1 MPRIK
6 KYAPIVD
13 THLKYYETLVVDNNP
28 NSEYFKISEF
38 KDTLTAGKNAFLI
51 EGSPYLMETTE
62 IKIEILDVEG
72 NPIYFEPGQGIP
84 QYYEGTS
91 KVVAVYVYEDTPIGD
106 ANITVLGE
114 LKSYYDSN
122 NVLVDVPDAW
132 KGVYN
137 VKWQKNF
144 KTNRL
149 LSNEDKVRFYKRPKI
164 TIDELVKP
172 LYATVITTVVQSGS
186 VSGTPVT
193 PSQGQSLSG
202 YTLPTYY
209 KLTTDGN
216 THWTGSI
223 VGNTLELT
231 DLNYFPLG
239 NEVVSST
246 DLLVTTPYTDTNG
259 NVTSF
264 TGQRY
269 TASFSYLEGTALAAS
284 ALTGSFA
291 KISLTDLT
299 TFTGDVARVKIFR
312 KSQSDIGDYQFVQ
325 EVTLES
331 NELLVNLNSQNSIS
345 DYYGIFT
352 QPLLQQ
358 YWVTSSNSLV
368 ETFNQ
373 AYLYDSA
380 KLDNN
385 SGVSQYFF
393 TTQSLSVNNGKEY
406 TLSFNLRLE
415 ANTNPNNYIRA
426 FLSGSASGS
435 TNNTFGVEQTIT
447 QISSQDILLQKSTVT
462 QNITANTIQNPKLYF
477 EVVGTGWHIANVSF
491 TSAQETA
498 FSPDEITFIQSV
510 PRSLPIE
517 TFDYRFE
524 FYDINNNFIPVR
536 VEEQKLFNGGNL
548 QTLNKSFKLNPSSL
562 YFQFDSGSNP
572 VAPTSIAFSLTKTL
586 LTSSIVN
593 FTSQSVDFNGNI
605 LSGSQYTTGDRI
617 YPGQLSNITGS
628 VPYMTVQYF
637 TGSRSDIQVQ
647 YVEITGECE
656 GYTDT
661 AVITRVLDGFGG
673 INYFIKSYNG
683 NEIRNSSTQSL
694 ELQAYVVDGVNVV
707 NLNSTSIKG
716 RSNYKLH
723 VLSGSKYI
731 TLTQA
736 SSSGF
741 LLGLTTG
748 SLGTGELDYN
758 AIFTRDTL
766 KAQLNKQLSVY
777 LIPTSS
783 LTSASIVATTLLTDL
798 QDGLGTGF
806 LDYTTEHF
814 TIQPRTQTVFTPV
827 SASATASFYIRGA
840 NTQAVS
846 ASIYV
851 YPSMSIDLDYQPH
864 YYLYYTTFSV
874 DPHVTITAIDD
885 NKNLIGPGSAST
897 YYLTSESRHLN
908 VSFIYTEPYTTS
920 SVSVSKTWQIVP
932 EGKPGDDTIVFEVTP
947 ANVSL
952 NSNAKGVVA
961 TYTPVNTTIKLKQG
975 AKYLAFTQSQSPGT
989 FNLVYASGSNINTG
1003 SYNYNDTSSFI
1014 MNNMSNLSQLSASIT
1029 YDFEI
1034 HPYFTSS
1041 YYTQSFTQTITKAVD
1056 GAPPVQ
1062 IIITP
1067 ANVTLSANQTGIIK
1081 DYGIANTVI
1090 QLKEGSD
1097 YLVFTGSKQPGTFQ
1111 TSSLIPYT
1119 NSHINVSTL
1128 TSSLLDNTKLIVSG
1142 FNGMDSPSGSITY
1155 NFTVYPYS
1163 LLPGH
1168 TTGSVSL
1175 SGTQN
1180 FVRTLD
1186 GQGARSLSVAST
1198 STTVNFDGD
1207 GVVVSPEGSIFLT
1220 ATPFNFTGSVYYRFY
1235 KDGYAYSTIQ
1245 TSPTLEIPSSDATSA
1260 GQTSVWKV
1268 DARDGASVL
1277 PPVTFSEVTIQ
1288 GLKSGGDSY
1297 NVVLSNENASIVYK
1311 VSGATTF
1318 TGTGTTIRVYKGS
1331 QELQEVTTYGN
1342 QTYDLQ
1348 GNYIG
1353 SIGEFSASIYSKSSF
1368 IHLPSN
1374 IVIGPSASMADITSW
1389 DYPKTNPTGY
1399 VVYKID
1405 LEDGRAVVY
1414 KTESLAVQYEGNTGP
1429 GIVMRGTYDSATNYI
1444 GSVETTNYRRDAVIY
1459 GTNPTTY
1466 YAALSGSGPATTAGV
1481 QAPSGT
1487 TSDNAWWQ
1495 YLGTQDFF
1503 VSAKLAIFD
1512 ESYVKNTLNVGTY
1525 ADTSKFANVI
1535 IAGGRTDPYIAIG
1548 QHGTYGTSGGGYS
1561 PSDPAVIGY
1570 GQSGIFLGIY
1580 ENGGSGT
1587 TGRFSIVNAGT
1598 STTSGLYWDGST
1610 LTIKGAIRQ
1619 TSAGVNEGAIRGAWT
1634 NGFTY
1639 YLNDI
1644 VTYSG
1649 QSWQCTSDPS
1659 HIANTS
1665 GGATDGPPGTG
1676 PWIIAAAAGTSGTAG
1691 SGGANGANGT
1701 NGGPGPG
1708 VVYRGLWA
1716 QFESGSTAKTYYKTS
1731 TRQDVVQGSDGQYYL
1746 AQSTHD
1752 TTAGTGG
1759 TSTRPID
1766 GGSYS
1771 TYWAVFGATFSSVAT
1786 GTLISEQSYVKNTIN
1801 IGTNTAGDAANI
1813 AIVGG
1818 VNTPYIA
1825 IGQGTQGY
1833 AKPGIYLGNNAGAY
1847 SLSLTN
1853 SDSSKYLQWNGSNL
1867 SLTGDVTAI
1876 NGFIGGWKITG
1887 NQLQSADGRI
1897 LLDAGTDSIS
1907 VFDSSGS
1914 LRFLADTDTALPTIT
1929 DGGGGSVSLA
1939 AGTIVYETT
1948 TNASNN
1954 STSYTSVYNDATS
1967 TFTPSTA
1974 AKYIFNYKYNPATI
1988 YDSYAEAWGSAD
2000 ASILVS
2006 LQIRTGA
2013 NGTGTLVA
2021 ESNYMYTSA
2030 YGSIGGGYGGYY
2042 PSVIGNTL
2050 ITLSDGTTKMAKDIV
2065 SGEFILAWDSKHN
2078 RFTNGTISYIKNR
2091 NVDFV
2096 YLLICDG
2103 NEIKVSD
2110 THKFWTD
2117 ASPDEIPV
2125 TDLVA
2130 GVSKIYIKVGD
2141 TIQLK
2146 TVDVVE
2152 KVYENDTVY
2161 TFSVPMY
2168 NNYISNDIIS
2178 HNYAPD
2184 SGYIFGGS
2192 TNYIPK
2198 PQTLSVTANLLAT
2211 TYYVTT
2217 QIQWF
2222 ILSEDTSSDPTYGE
2236 SSYAYA
2242 KFTEPGTTVSIEQVS
2257 AGTIANGGGFQTA
2270 ASAQR
2275 YIKLSAVSG
2284 EYISKGYSANLTA
2297 GLEAKGA
2304 LWLSGN
2310 INDATY
2316 THWGK
2321 AFTDSSYTYGLPAA
2335 VKAYGYFTNLGVTT
2349 PSVDGYG
2356 ITAITKNGTG
2366 QYTVTINNQGTVNY
2380 TILTGMLGENGG
2392 TDFDVNQ
2399 ASKIAV
2405 KMKDASTIQVTTI
2418 RVDNK
2423 DRITPSAF
2431 YLGILYN

>member
-1 MPRIK
+1 MARIK

-524 FYDINNNFIPVR
+524 FYDINNNFIPVK
-536 VEEQKLFNGGNL
+536 VEKQKLFNGGNL

-572 VAPTSIAFSLTKTL
+572 VAPTSIAFALTKTL

-628 VPYMTVQYF
+628 VPYMTVQHF
-637 TGSRSDIQVQ
+637 TGSRSDIEVQ

-731 TLTQA
+731 TLTNA

-741 LLGLTTG
+741 LIGLATG

-766 KAQLNKQLSVY
+766 KAQLNKQLAVY

-806 LDYTTEHF
+806 LNYTTEHF

-908 VSFIYTEPYTTS
+908 ITFNYTEPYTTS

-947 ANVSL
+947 ANLSL
-952 NSNAKGVVA
+952 NSNAKGVVS
-961 TYTPVNTTIKLKQG
+961 TYTPADTTIKLKQG
-975 AKYLAFTQSQSPGT
+975 AKYLAFTQSQSPGS

-1014 MNNMSNLSQLSASIT
+1014 MTNMSNLSQLSASIT

-1097 YLVFTGSKQPGTFQ
+1097 YLVFTGSKKPGTFQ

-1207 GVVVSPEGSIFLT
+1207 GAVVSPQGSIFLT

-1389 DYPKTNPTGY
+1389 DYPTTNPTGY

-1414 KTESLAVQYEGNTGP
+1414 KTESIAVQYEGNTGP
-1429 GIVMRGTYDSATNYI
+1429 GVVMRGTYDSATNYI

-1481 QAPSGT
+1481 HSPSGT

-1503 VSAKLAIFD
+1503 VAAKIAIFD

-1525 ADTSKFANVI
+1525 NDTSKYANVV
-1535 IAGGRTDPYIAIG
+1535 IAGGRTDPYIALG
-1548 QHGTYGTSGGGYS
+1548 QHGTVGTSGT
-1561 PSDPAVIGY
+1561 
-1570 GQSGIFLGIY
+1570 
-1580 ENGGSGT
+1580 SGT
-1587 TGRFSIVNAGT
+1587 SLNPDTSGAAGT
-1598 STTSGLYWDGST
+1598 SGTGIIGYDRPGIWMGLYEQGASGTYGRISVKDYSGNNYMKWDGTTLILSGLLNAGGMQLGRGVNTSYNGLYLNSNNYWYDTGTDFKIGGASNYLQWDGT
-1610 LTIKGAIRQ
+1610 NLIIKGSIKQ
-1619 TSAGVNEGAIRGAWT
+1619 TSSGANEGRVLGPWVTSYA
-1634 NGFTY
+1634 
-1639 YLNDI
+1639 YLQNDI
-1644 VTYSG
+1644 VTNAGRTWTCS
-1649 QSWQCTSDPS
+1649 SA
-1659 HIANTS
+1659 HTS
-1665 GGATDGPPGTG
+1665 GASTEPFVGVSYASYWTL
-1676 PWIIAAAAGTSGTAG
+1676 AADAGTSGTAG
-1691 SGGANGANGT
+1691 ASGTSGINGADGGA
-1701 NGGPGPG
+1701 GPG
-1708 VVYRGLWA
+1708 VVYRGAWA
-1716 QFESGSTAKTYYKTS
+1716 DSTTYYKSS
-1731 TRQDVVQGSDGQYYL
+1731 TRQDVVKGSDGAYYL
-1746 AQSTHD
+1746 CKSTH
-1752 TTAGTGG
+1752 TTSG
-1759 TSTRPID
+1759 TSTKPIT
-1766 GGSYS
+1766 GASYT
-1771 TYWAVFGATFSSVAT
+1771 TYWDSFGATFSSVAT
-1786 GTLISEQSYVKNTIN
+1786 DILLAQDATITRGLV
-1801 IGTNTAGDAANI
+1801 IGTDGLTSGFIRTTGATSLTAGNGFYLQQDGKFRFGNDTTLTGANYVAWDNI
-1813 AIVGG
+1813 ALTIKGQLITNNSQLGNWLVDGTILRDSTSKMKLNPDVPALEIYDGSGNKKVDIKQGSLSDPNSGAISIGIQPVSFDWDYLSANYPYQYPSYFNSSTFSYNQEYYPHTSNTLNVTTSGTYYKLSPSWGSLGLTYDTNGTFSGDVTADVYAEIHTVPNPVDYSTIV
-1818 VNTPYIA
+1818 A
-1825 IGQGTQGY
+1825 QWHIGQGNTITGTYASGY
-1833 AKPGIYLGNNAGAY
+1833 ITTLNYNSYISLNVGTYYVITKIIFTGYIYAGSLAVTGTTTPNNVNY
-1847 SLSLTN
+1847 SLSLDQIEITDEGILVVSGADNYVRIARSTSNDMITIKQNSTTKAAIVAANTQGTGYKAINVTSGDIYSAGNVTAAGRLYTLGYDTN
-1853 SDSSKYLQWNGSNL
+1853 PSGVSNDPVKIISAGPRIGELFRSTSTRRDKKDIIDWPKSNILDKIKLVGTKTFRYNNWDDSIEPTLGMIAEDLRDFGLEEAAMSERDMDGN
-1867 SLTGDVTAI
+1867 LTGEV
-1876 NGFIGGWKITG
+1876 
-1887 NQLQSADGRI
+1887 QSIDWEK
-1897 LLDAGTDSIS
+1897 IS
-1907 VFDSSGS
+1907 V
-1914 LRFLADTDTALPTIT
+1914 
-1929 DGGGGSVSLA
+1929 
-1939 AGTIVYETT
+1939 
-1948 TNASNN
+1948 
-1954 STSYTSVYNDATS
+1954 
-1967 TFTPSTA
+1967 
-1974 AKYIFNYKYNPATI
+1974 
-1988 YDSYAEAWGSAD
+1988 
-2000 ASILVS
+2000 ILWKAVQE
-2006 LQIRTGA
+2006 LTER
-2013 NGTGTLVA
+2013 
-2021 ESNYMYTSA
+2021 
-2030 YGSIGGGYGGYY
+2030 
-2042 PSVIGNTL
+2042 
-2050 ITLSDGTTKMAKDIV
+2050 
-2065 SGEFILAWDSKHN
+2065 
-2078 RFTNGTISYIKNR
+2078 
-2091 NVDFV
+2091 
-2096 YLLICDG
+2096 
-2103 NEIKVSD
+2103 
-2110 THKFWTD
+2110 
-2117 ASPDEIPV
+2117 
-2125 TDLVA
+2125 
-2130 GVSKIYIKVGD
+2130 
-2141 TIQLK
+2141 
-2146 TVDVVE
+2146 VE
-2152 KVYENDTVY
+2152 KLEN
-2161 TFSVPMY
+2161 
-2168 NNYISNDIIS
+2168 
-2178 HNYAPD
+2178 
-2184 SGYIFGGS
+2184 
-2192 TNYIPK
+2192 K
-2198 PQTLSVTANLLAT
+2198 
-2211 TYYVTT
+2211 
-2217 QIQWF
+2217 
-2222 ILSEDTSSDPTYGE
+2222 
-2236 SSYAYA
+2236 
-2242 KFTEPGTTVSIEQVS
+2242 
-2257 AGTIANGGGFQTA
+2257 
-2270 ASAQR
+2270 
-2275 YIKLSAVSG
+2275 
-2284 EYISKGYSANLTA
+2284 
-2297 GLEAKGA
+2297 
-2304 LWLSGN
+2304 
-2310 INDATY
+2310 
-2316 THWGK
+2316 
-2321 AFTDSSYTYGLPAA
+2321 
-2335 VKAYGYFTNLGVTT
+2335 
-2349 PSVDGYG
+2349 
-2356 ITAITKNGTG
+2356 
-2366 QYTVTINNQGTVNY
+2366 
-2380 TILTGMLGENGG
+2380 
-2392 TDFDVNQ
+2392 
-2399 ASKIAV
+2399 
-2405 KMKDASTIQVTTI
+2405 
-2418 RVDNK
+2418 
-2423 DRITPSAF
+2423 
-2431 YLGILYN
+2431 

>member
-524 FYDINNNFIPVR
+524 FYDINNNFIPVK
-536 VEEQKLFNGGNL
+536 VEKQKLFNGGNL

-572 VAPTSIAFSLTKTL
+572 VAPTSIAFALTKTL

-628 VPYMTVQYF
+628 VPYMTVQHF
-637 TGSRSDIQVQ
+637 TGSRSDIEVQ

-731 TLTQA
+731 TLTNA

-741 LLGLTTG
+741 LIGLATG

-766 KAQLNKQLSVY
+766 KAQLNKQLAVY

-806 LDYTTEHF
+806 LNYTTEHF

-864 YYLYYTTFSV
+864 YYLYYTTFSL

-908 VSFIYTEPYTTS
+908 ITFNYTEPYTTS

-932 EGKPGDDTIVFEVTP
+932 EGKPGDDTIVFEATP
-947 ANVSL
+947 ANLSL
-952 NSNAKGVVA
+952 NSNAKGVVS
-961 TYTPVNTTIKLKQG
+961 TYTPADTTIKLKQG
-975 AKYLAFTQSQSPGT
+975 AKYLAFTQSQSPGS

-1014 MNNMSNLSQLSASIT
+1014 MKNMSNLSQLSASIT

-1097 YLVFTGSKQPGTFQ
+1097 YLVFTGSKKPGTFQ

-1207 GVVVSPEGSIFLT
+1207 GAVVSPQGSIFLT

-1297 NVVLSNENASIVYK
+1297 NVVLTNENASIVYK

-1318 TGTGTTIRVYKGS
+1318 AGTATTIRAYKGGT
-1331 QELQEVTTYGN
+1331 ELTPVSAYTN
-1342 QTYDLQ
+1342 QTYSINGD
-1348 GNYIG
+1348 YIG
-1353 SIGEFSASIYSKSSF
+1353 SVGEFSASIDSKSSY
-1368 IHLPSN
+1368 ITLPSTTVTGN
-1374 IVIGPSASMADITSW
+1374 PAVMGDITGW
-1389 DYPKTNPTGY
+1389 GYPQTNPTGY

-1405 LEDGRAVVY
+1405 VEDGRATFY
-1414 KTESLAVQYEGNTGP
+1414 KTESISVQYEGNTGP
-1429 GIVMRGTYDSATNYI
+1429 GVVMRGKWQNDLNYI
-1444 GSVETTNYRRDAVIY
+1444 GSVETTNYRRDAVIWSTGS
-1459 GTNPTTY
+1459 GTHY
-1466 YAALSGSGPATTAGV
+1466 YAAVSGSGPAGV
-1481 QAPSGT
+1481 GYQQP
-1487 TSDNAWWQ
+1487 DNHPAYWQ
-1495 YLGTQDFF
+1495 YLGEQEFF
-1503 VSAKLAIFD
+1503 VAAKIAIFD
-1512 ESYVKNTLNVGTY
+1512 ESYVKNTINVGTY

-1548 QHGTYGTSGGGYS
+1548 QHGTYGTGGSGYS
-1561 PSDPAVIGY
+1561 PTDPAIIGY
-1570 GQSGIFLGIY
+1570 GQEGIYLGIY
-1580 ENGGSGT
+1580 EYAATNGTS
-1587 TGRFSIVNAGT
+1587 GRFSISNNGGT
-1598 STTSGLYWDGST
+1598 KALLWDGDT
-1610 LTIKGAIRQ
+1610 LTIRGSIRQ
-1619 TSAGVNEGAIRGAWT
+1619 TAAGVPEGRVLGPWVTGYA
-1634 NGFTY
+1634 
-1639 YLNDI
+1639 YLQNDI
-1644 VTYSG
+1644 VTNAG
-1649 QSWQCTSDPS
+1649 RTWTCTNA
-1659 HIANTS
+1659 HTS
-1665 GGATDGPPGTG
+1665 GASTEPFVGASYASYWTL
-1676 PWIIAAAAGTSGTAG
+1676 AADAGTSGTAG
-1691 SGGANGANGT
+1691 TAGSGGVNGSPGAA
-1701 NGGPGPG
+1701 GPG
-1708 VVYRGLWA
+1708 VVFRGPYTGSKVYYKSSTRTDAVSWTADGSNYWLTNNA
-1716 QFESGSTAKTYYKTS
+1716 SLNNLSGSS
-1731 TRQDVVQGSDGQYYL
+1731 W
-1746 AQSTHD
+1746 
-1752 TTAGTGG
+1752 GTPAASNGNWI
-1759 TSTRPID
+1759 S
-1766 GGSYS
+1766 
-1771 TYWAVFGATFSSVAT
+1771 FGAEFSSIAT
-1786 GTLISEQSYVKNTIN
+1786 GTIISEQSYVKETLNV
-1801 IGTNTAGDAANI
+1801 GTNTAGSEANI
-1813 AIVGG
+1813 SIVGG
-1818 VNTPYIA
+1818 TATPYIS
-1825 IGQGTQGY
+1825 IGQPLHGY
-1833 AKPGIYLGNNAGAY
+1833 NRPGIFLGNSAGDYRMSMSGSAGFF
-1847 SLSLTN
+1847 
-1853 SDSSKYLQWNGSNL
+1853 KWNGSNL
-1867 SLTGDVTAI
+1867 ELSGNITATAGSIGDWIVAGSLLESKNTNI
-1876 NGFIGGWKITG
+1876 
-1887 NQLQSADGRI
+1887 QLDG
-1897 LLDAGTDSIS
+1897 TNESIQ
-1907 VFDSSGS
+1907 VFDSGGA
-1914 LRFLADTDTALPTIT
+1914 LRFSADTGTSLPNISAGGATSIYLPSISLSKSTT
-1929 DGGGGSVSLA
+1929 DGTGPPSDDASPYFV
-1939 AGTIVYETT
+1939 TEFHETT
-1948 TNASNN
+1948 F
-1954 STSYTSVYNDATS
+1954 V
-1967 TFTPSTA
+1967 PSTTG
-1974 AKYIFNYKYNPATI
+1974 KYIFKTTLDPASYYTNYARGYG
-1988 YDSYAEAWGSAD
+1988 SGYAA
-2000 ASILVS
+2000 LYLS
-2006 LQIRTGA
+2006 LEVWTGP
-2013 NGTGTLVA
+2013 NGTGTYKG
-2021 ESNYMYTSA
+2021 SSGTYYITG
-2030 YGSIGGGYGGYY
+2030 YGSIDYSGGGGGYI
-2042 PSVIGNTL
+2042 SVTGDTL
-2050 ITLSDGTTKMAKDIV
+2050 ITLGDGSTVMAKNIRTGDYI
-2065 SGEFILAWDSKHN
+2065 SSWDWRNNFNKFIANPVTGIKSRKVN
-2078 RFTNGTISYIKNR
+2078 TIYK
-2091 NVDFV
+2091 VKAGGYEV
-2096 YLLICDG
+2096 
-2103 NEIKVSD
+2103 KVSD
-2110 THKFWTD
+2110 SHGFWLDNNT
-2117 ASPDEIPV
+2117 EILV
-2125 TDLVA
+2125 GDLVA
-2130 GVSKIYIKVGD
+2130 GKTEIYIESENSIKKVLVDSVEIINGE
-2141 TIQLK
+2141 
-2146 TVDVVE
+2146 VDV
-2152 KVYENDTVY
+2152 Y
-2161 TFSVPMY
+2161 TLEVAGT
-2168 NNYISNDIIS
+2168 NNYISNNILS
-2178 HNYAPD
+2178 HNSYGAG
-2184 SGYIFGGS
+2184 GYYFNESIAYVG
-2192 TNYIPK
+2192 TKLYTA
-2198 PQTLSVTANLLAT
+2198 QANLSSGT
-2211 TYYVTT
+2211 TYYVTHR
-2217 QIQWF
+2217 IQYVVNADNTSGEPWY
-2222 ILSEDTSSDPTYGE
+2222 LSSTASIYYVLSSKTITVE
-2236 SSYAYA
+2236 LVSS
-2242 KFTEPGTTVSIEQVS
+2242 GVV
-2257 AGTIANGGGFQTA
+2257 ANGGGFQAVSSDARYIRLTTDATEYSAGGA
-2270 ASAQR
+2270 ASNQTYGVA
-2275 YIKLSAVSG
+2275 L
-2284 EYISKGYSANLTA
+2284 
-2297 GLEAKGA
+2297 KGA
-2304 LWLSGN
+2304 LNLKDGAIISDTSQIPGWGPAVKAFCKLVYNGGTGGAAAEANYSILGAYN
-2310 INDATY
+2310 VASITLNNTYKTYRMNFTGTAGIGTANYTTVVSVSNYDYTTNNLTNMPMTCYQDATY
-2316 THWGK
+2316 CIWRNKLLNGN
-2321 AFTDSSYTYGLPAA
+2321 ADWINQSVIGGFAGFA
-2335 VKAYGYFTNLGVTT
+2335 VFCN
-2349 PSVDGYG
+2349 
-2356 ITAITKNGTG
+2356 
-2366 QYTVTINNQGTVNY
+2366 
-2380 TILTGMLGENGG
+2380 
-2392 TDFDVNQ
+2392 
-2399 ASKIAV
+2399 
-2405 KMKDASTIQVTTI
+2405 
-2418 RVDNK
+2418 
-2423 DRITPSAF
+2423 
-2431 YLGILYN
+2431 